1 MISLEINEINKKWV
15 EHYVNKG
22 RLKSFKNIFKNYP
35 VIETTSEKKY
45 EELEP
50 WIQWPSFYSGLD
62 YSHHKCFHIGDFYK
76 NQTPNIFDDLQDLG
90 LNVLSIS
97 PMNCY
102 FKERGSSILVPDP
115 WENFNTRHKGFLSN
129 LYESIKAKVN
139 TNAYENNNLKHNTIF
154 LLGLLRYGRVK
165 NYLKYAKYIFLSLRY
180 KWSQAIVLDLLL
192 FDIFIK
198 YQKDGDY
205 GYSSIFLN
213 AGAHIQHHHL
223 YDSDCYKGD
232 NQNPKSY
239 SLAANTHVDPIFEV
253 LSVYDEMIE
262 EVISGSSKFMI
273 TTGLQQIENKKPYY
287 QYRFIDHEKTMTYL
301 GFSFKTI
308 IARMSRDFTIYFND
322 KNQMEQ
328 NMKLFGNIYI
338 DNKPL
343 FSVDEDPCNLSVFV
357 KINWTGD
364 ISNFKNIQIENKKE
378 LNIKKQIALVS
389 IENSIHTDKGWHLRN
404 FENDNKNSSKSIW
417 EIKNTILAY
426 FKH

>member
-1 MISLEINEINKKWV
+1 MISLELNEINKKWV

-22 RLKSFKNIFKNYP
+22 KLGSFKNVFKNYSI
-35 VIETTSEKKY
+35 IETTSEKKY

-62 YSHHKCFHIGDFYK
+62 YSRHKCFHIGDFYK

-97 PMNCY
+97 PMNCF
-102 FKERGSSILVPDP
+102 FKERGSSILMPDP
-115 WENFNTRHKGFLSN
+115 WENFNTRPKGFLSI

-139 TNAYENNNLKHNTIF
+139 ANASDNNNFKHNTIF
-154 LLGLLRYGRVK
+154 LLGLLRYARLK

-198 YQKDGDY
+198 YQNEGNY
-205 GYSSIFLN
+205 EYSSIFLN

-223 YDSDCYKGD
+223 YDSDCYEGD

-239 SLAANTHVDPIFEV
+239 SVAASTDIDPIYEV
-253 LSVYDEMIE
+253 LSVYDEIIE
-262 EVISGSSKFMI
+262 EVVKSKSKFMI
-273 TTGLQQIENKKPYY
+273 TTGLQQTENKKPYY
-287 QYRFIDHEKTMTYL
+287 QYRLINHEKTMGYL
-301 GFSFKTI
+301 GFSFKKIT
-308 IARMSRDFTIYFND
+308 ARMSRDFTMYFND
-322 KNQMEQ
+322 KNEMEQ
-328 NMKLFGNIYI
+328 NMALFRSLYIENKL
-338 DNKPL
+338 L
-343 FSVDEDPCNLSVFV
+343 FNVDEDPSGDSVFV

-364 ISNFKNIQIENKKE
+364 ISNFENIKLENEKE
-378 LNIKKQIALVS
+378 FNIKKHIALVS
-389 IENSIHTDKGWHLRN
+389 IENSIHTNKGWHLRN
-404 FENDNKNSSKSIW
+404 FENDNKNSPKPIW

-426 FKH
+426 FKG